1 MISPQ
6 KWQFRLKIK
15 VLKFLGTQPR
25 YITCFKSDFQIFD
38 GFCIKFTNFH
48 VFSSVA
54 FYESRDYFG
63 FWSFKV
69 RINRKDET
77 EALKVSIVVLI
88 QLTLNRIHHPF
99 NITNHFWY
107 RVARCPRDNH
117 HKCHLSGHPSKA
129 IKTNIQ
135 YIMNLES
142 FFV

>member
-1 MISPQ
+1 MFWI
-6 KWQFRLKIK
+6 
-15 VLKFLGTQPR
+15 
-25 YITCFKSDFQIFD
+25 
-38 GFCIKFTNFH
+38 GFPGFFCGFWMKLTTFH
-48 VFSSVA
+48 VLSSVA

-117 HKCHLSGHPSKA
+117 HKCHLSAHPSKA

-142 FFV
+142 FSCRNRFSGNSVASQLKIVEYCRQKC